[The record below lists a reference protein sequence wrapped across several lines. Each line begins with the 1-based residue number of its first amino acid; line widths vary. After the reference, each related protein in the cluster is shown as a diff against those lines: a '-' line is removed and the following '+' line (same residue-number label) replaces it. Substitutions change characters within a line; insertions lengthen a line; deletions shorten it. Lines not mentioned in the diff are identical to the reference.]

1 MLPIVT
7 PDEMAAIDRDAR
19 EPVEVLIGRAGS
31 AVAREALR
39 MLDGAYGKRV
49 VVIAGKGNN
58 GNDGRDAADKLRRRG
73 VQVDVLEA
81 GSLDVRAPLP
91 HADLVIDAAY
101 GTGFHGDYQA
111 PDPAGVRVLAVDIP
125 SGVDGLTGEAGDGAV
140 RADVTVTF
148 AALKPGLLLEPGR
161 TLAGDVHVADIG
173 LDCSRA
179 AAHLVEARDVR
190 GWLPHRPGVA
200 HKWQSAVWVIG
211 GSPGMTGA
219 LTLATRGALRA
230 GAGYVR
236 RSTPGVVADG
246 PIESVAVPIN
256 EDGWA
261 GQVLA
266 DLERIRAVIV
276 GPGLASSASTQREVL
291 ELVASAPCPVLVDG
305 TGLTALGERWR
316 ASAGTD
322 VVLTPHDGEYARL
335 TGRAPG
341 ADRLAAARELA
352 AASGAVVLLKG
363 PTTVVAAPDGVAL
376 VTIEGDARLA
386 TAGTGDVLSG
396 IIGALLAQGVAA
408 HPAAAAGAWLHGRAS
423 TLGPSRG
430 FLAGDLPDLLPA
442 VFDDLEH

>member
-1 MLPIVT
+1 
-7 PDEMAAIDRDAR
+7 
-19 EPVEVLIGRAGS
+19 
-31 AVAREALR
+31 
-39 MLDGAYGKRV
+39 
-49 VVIAGKGNN
+49 
-58 GNDGRDAADKLRRRG
+58 
-73 VQVDVLEA
+73 
-81 GSLDVRAPLP
+81 
-91 HADLVIDAAY
+91 
-101 GTGFHGDYQA
+101 
-111 PDPAGVRVLAVDIP
+111 
-125 SGVDGLTGEAGDGAV
+125 
-140 RADVTVTF
+140 
-148 AALKPGLLLEPGR
+148 
-161 TLAGDVHVADIG
+161 
-173 LDCSRA
+173 
-179 AAHLVEARDVR
+179 
-190 GWLPHRPGVA
+190 
-200 HKWQSAVWVIG
+200 
-211 GSPGMTGA
+211 
-219 LTLATRGALRA
+219 
-230 GAGYVR
+230 
-236 RSTPGVVADG
+236 
-246 PIESVAVPIN
+246 
-256 EDGWA
+256 
-261 GQVLA
+261 
-266 DLERIRAVIV
+266 
-276 GPGLASSASTQREVL
+276 VL